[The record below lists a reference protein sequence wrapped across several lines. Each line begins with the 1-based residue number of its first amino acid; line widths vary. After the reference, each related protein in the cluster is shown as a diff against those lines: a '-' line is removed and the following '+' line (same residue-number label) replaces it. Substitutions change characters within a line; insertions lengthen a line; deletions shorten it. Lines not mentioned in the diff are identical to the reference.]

1 MYCYILIIP
10 HYIKKNSNND
20 NDTHH
25 RPKISDPRDLSSPWW
40 VEIHPTISWRISRL
54 DHRGNTSIYWESQQS
69 DTPKQMCLSETFV
82 EKKPSYA
89 TIESWGKS
97 WKFIGIGGKPFFS
110 QALWEDCLWWNSL
123 LKKKKVISASVIDSS
138 SRWQKANGLCHGQLF
153 QSRQWSW

>member
-10 HYIKKNSNND
+10 HYIKKKSNND

-40 VEIHPTISWRISRL
+40 VEIHPTISWRISWL

-82 EKKPSYA
+82 WKKNQVTLLLNHGENHENSSELGA
-89 TIESWGKS
+89 SR
-97 WKFIGIGGKPFFS
+97 FFLKPFERTVF
-110 QALWEDCLWWNSL
+110 D
-123 LKKKKVISASVIDSS
+123 
-138 SRWQKANGLCHGQLF
+138 GTHF
-153 QSRQWSW
+153 